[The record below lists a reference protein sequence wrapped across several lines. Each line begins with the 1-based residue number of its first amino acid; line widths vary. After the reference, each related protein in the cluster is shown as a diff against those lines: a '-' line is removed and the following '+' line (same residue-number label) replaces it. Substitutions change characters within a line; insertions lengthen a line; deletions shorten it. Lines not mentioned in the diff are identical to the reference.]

1 MAKNNKWQKDRNA
14 KKRQKFVED
23 VKELGE
29 KLGHDPYLWE
39 ICEHMGGS
47 ATSNKLMIKNS
58 IPWYPKKL
66 LITPALHKA
75 MINYKKGMDIKDLAK
90 ACGVVYS
97 GIYTL
102 VDDLKRVGIDIRKN
116 EMPSYTKNVKNVEH
130 YLPDVFMY
138 ITDGIGE
145 GQLVKITKITDVY
158 HVKLN
163 DGRIVTKEGW
173 QLREPKIQE
182 KLMRERKI

>member
-1 MAKNNKWQKDRNA
+1 
-14 KKRQKFVED
+14 
-23 VKELGE
+23 
-29 KLGHDPYLWE
+29 
-39 ICEHMGGS
+39 MGGS

-58 IPWYPKKL
+58 MPWYPKKL